1 MTTSSTR
8 TTNCSSPLQLPE
20 EILGEEL
27 DDVPARV
34 KPKLIV
40 ALVRFGLVGT
50 IGIAVNLLVLE
61 GLHGQ
66 LGWGFTRSSAI
77 ATEVAILGNY
87 LGNEL
92 WTFHHRKLSFRRLI
106 QFNATMLIGAAV
118 QVPAATLLERAGL
131 PYLLAQVVGICIGSG
146 LNFAFNFGWT
156 WRR

>member
-1 MTTSSTR
+1 M
-8 TTNCSSPLQLPE
+8 QLPE

-27 DDVPARV
+27 DEVPARV

-40 ALVRFGLVGT
+40 ALFRFGVVGAVGT
-50 IGIAVNLLVLE
+50 AVNLLVLE
-61 GLHGQ
+61 LFHGQ

-77 ATEVAILGNY
+77 ATEVAIIGNY

-92 WTFHHRKLSFRRLI
+92 WTFHHRKLSFRRLL
-106 QFNATMLIGAAV
+106 QFNVTMLVGAAV
-118 QVPAATLLERAGL
+118 QVAAATLLERAGL
-131 PYLLAQVVGICIGSG
+131 PYLLAQALGIAIGSG

>member
-1 MTTSSTR
+1 
-8 TTNCSSPLQLPE
+8 LQLPE

-27 DDVPARV
+27 DEVPARV

-40 ALVRFGLVGT
+40 ALFRFGVVGAVGT
-50 IGIAVNLLVLE
+50 AVNLAVLE
-61 GLHGQ
+61 LFHGQ

-77 ATEVAILGNY
+77 ATEVAIIGNY
-87 LGNEL
+87 FGNEL
-92 WTFHHRKLSFRRLI
+92 WTFHHRKLSFRRLL

-118 QVPAATLLERAGL
+118 QVAAATLLERAGL
-131 PYLLAQVVGICIGSG
+131 PYLLAQALGIAIGSG